1 MHDVPAVSAAR
12 RVAQDG
18 HVWRPRPVQADEG
31 RRRDAQTRLG
41 RNKPA
46 RNYVQIV
53 VDDQQLGLFA
63 IH

>member
-18 HVWRPRPVQADEG
+18 HVRRPRPVQADEG